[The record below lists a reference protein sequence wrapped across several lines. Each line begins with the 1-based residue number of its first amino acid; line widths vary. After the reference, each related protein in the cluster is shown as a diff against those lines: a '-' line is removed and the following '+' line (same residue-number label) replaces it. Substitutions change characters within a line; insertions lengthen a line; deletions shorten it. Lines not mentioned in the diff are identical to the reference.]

1 MKNKKM
7 IALVTAIIAVVAL
20 FTGLLVACNNNKALI
35 NVTNADLSGNV
46 IANYGKGYSLYNN
59 KNKQVIK
66 EFYDYMEIAEEGYL
80 LASNNSDKGISIL
93 DYSGNVLISGVNNDY
108 QTYEF
113 EMNRETI
120 ADTTSTN
127 AMGEPTIST
136 LKKSVAYITATDSE
150 RVKTIFSP
158 SGKQIVKLEDTDDTE
173 YEFYPNTATN
183 VVKDNTTTTTSVKLL
198 SSTVAK
204 VTSYERTETRDEYT
218 EITLTIYDSSF
229 KEIYSRT
236 SQSMSSGNVEDGVN
250 FACIVRY
257 EVSDEYKVD
266 IVSQDGSVK
275 TFKDSEVELSY
286 DDNLYAVK
294 EAGATDTKIYNTLT
308 GKTLTVN
315 GTVNGMYET
324 ENDLARIILNDGST
338 QIIDMNNM
346 SLKLNLDSH
355 LSKNNLYFYST
366 ADAVYDAN
374 FNKIDGVTGFI
385 KTLLTDSDNNITYS
399 LLKKTNDTYVLY
411 KNADKVAEV
420 PSSIARDYSSNLITY
435 TDASGVKQYAHISA
449 PNKPLYSVNNTP
461 TLSGYSVDLKWF
473 VLGDNLYVYNTN
485 TISTMS
491 IGSKINSYDISLSP
505 SIEVFEDPLCV
516 VYSLKL
522 SAKDGKVSDQYKL
535 LLVTMNGINVIASG
549 ESKFTVTLGFNDEV
563 TIKNNEQY
571 LHGDISNVDGIIEFK
586 LNDYS
591 SIKNIEYITDK
602 YIVTKNPT
610 TEHNAVYLDGKIILP
625 ALYEIEEIQDDYVI
639 FKDNFNVV
647 YNNGIAKKLL
657 GLIKLEKD
665 GYKVI
670 EKAKFDRIDILN
682 KDYIQFTETKKG
694 EPSISL
700 KNMSKNKFV
709 FKNAYSVK
717 QIETVT
723 PSTMNIN
730 DKYSI
735 TCAYTAKKGG
745 NTKLV
750 RFDIIAESID

>member
-127 AMGEPTIST
+127 AMGKPTVST

-204 VTSYERTETRDEYT
+204 VTSYEKTETRDEYT

-236 SQSMSSGNVEDGVN
+236 SQSMSSENVEDGVN

-275 TFKDSEVELSY
+275 TFKHSEVELSY

-374 FNKIDGVTGFI
+374 FNKIDGVTGFV

-602 YIVTKNPT
+602 YVVTKNPT

-709 FKNAYSVK
+709 FKNAYSVT